1 MQIIMYAIPACTALL
16 AAWYAIL
23 VLIGMRR
30 EECDICPM
38 HKASVSAIAWFIVF
52 MAAVYVSAQF
62 MWCYRDAGSLIGW
75 MDYLW
80 SFVETSYLGIV
91 AWYTRK
97 VLILYCRDIDCH
109 GHDRRDGGAQ

>member
-1 MQIIMYAIPACTALL
+1 MQIIMYAIPACAALL

-62 MWCYRDAGSLIGW
+62 LWCYRDAGSLI
-75 MDYLW
+75 
-80 SFVETSYLGIV
+80 
-91 AWYTRK
+91 
-97 VLILYCRDIDCH
+97 
-109 GHDRRDGGAQ
+109 